1 MVLPKAL
8 LSALAAAAVVSA
20 AAASSPPVGYLG
32 KRHDACV
39 HSELLQNASKY
50 TGLEPG
56 TPGIRDGLS
65 PSETDSQNFIN
76 FCKGRTTTD
85 GKQNTA
91 GSCNPI
97 PLGRIPSTSQMPSAI
112 ITRPGHGARLA
123 AGASVQVT
131 VAVRKLD
138 AGYLV
143 NPAVAYYTAPQDLD
157 DRGRIQGHLHVTVQR
172 LAGGY
177 GAAAPP
183 DPTDFVFFKGLDRP
197 LDERGE
203 LATEV
208 PGGLPAGVYRV
219 CTMMAARNHQPVV
232 MPVANRGAQDDCV
245 RFEVV

>member
-1 MVLPKAL
+1 MFLPTAL
-8 LSALAAAAVVSA
+8 LSALVAADTISAAAV
-20 AAASSPPVGYLG
+20 SSPPVGNIA

-97 PLGRIPSTSQMPSAI
+97 PLGRIPSTAQMPSAI
-112 ITRPGHGARLA
+112 ITRPGHGARLP
-123 AGASVQVT
+123 AGAAVDV
-131 VAVRKLD
+131 VVVVRKLD

-143 NPAVAYYTAPQDLD
+143 NPAAAYYTAPQDLD
-157 DRGRIQGHLHVTVQR
+157 AQGRIQGHLHITVQR
-172 LAGGY
+172 LAAGY
-177 GAAAPP
+177 GATVPP
-183 DPTDFVFFKGLDRP
+183 DPTDFVFFKGLDDP
-197 LDERGE
+197 LNEMGE
-203 LATEV
+203 LVTEV
-208 PGGLPAGVYRV
+208 PGGLPAGVYRI